1 MKKRFTKQFQW
12 IAMLCI
18 IFLSPATGASDG
30 AGDYLKKPT
39 EWFSSADA
47 KTIAANI
54 LSYQAELGGWPKN
67 TDTTHT
73 LYKGKKEELHPTFDN
88 GATTDEMRFLGQCY
102 NATKDPLYQKAFARG
117 LAYILKAQYPNGGWP
132 QYYPLSK
139 QYHRHITFNDGS
151 MVRLLEFTREIYSS
165 PAYAFVPE
173 QDRQQCKKSFSL
185 GIDCI
190 LKCQIKSQGNLTVW
204 CAQHDEIDFSP
215 RPARAYELASF
226 SGSESVGVTRML
238 MSIDAPSPEII
249 AAVEGAVAWLQSA
262 KLTGIK
268 VVDASDAKSPTG
280 KNKIVVKDPKAP
292 ALWARFYD
300 LTTKKPMFVDR
311 DGVPKSTLAE
321 IGYERRNGYSWY
333 GNWATNLLEKEY
345 PKWKNKWV
353 R

>member
-1 MKKRFTKQFQW
+1 
-12 IAMLCI
+12 MLCI

-321 IGYERRNGYSWY
+321 IGYERRNGYSWH

>member
-1 MKKRFTKQFQW
+1 
-12 IAMLCI
+12 MLCI

-67 TDTTHT
+67 TDTTRT
-73 LYKGKKEELHPTFDN
+73 LYKGKKEDLHPTFDN

-190 LKCQIKSQGNLTVW
+190 LKCQIKSQGKLTVW

-249 AAVEGAVAWLQSA
+249 AAVEGAVAWLQST

-321 IGYERRNGYSWY
+321 IGYERRNGYSWH

>member
-1 MKKRFTKQFQW
+1 
-12 IAMLCI
+12 MLCI